1 MAAPSGPAGSG
12 AVKKVTSATQE
23 EKSSK
28 KRAPEPKTRERE
40 HIERILEEREERHTG
55 TSVFFRGDL
64 TEKLRHVPKI
74 APLPTFSPRSPRI
87 GPMSPAP
94 PVSAASPDPP
104 GPPVLSVLPGTSAAP
119 TPMRVECVRRGEWIE
134 ETKWQN
140 LFARCF
146 NLSLKNHF
154 HTVFKINL
162 RNTENGSYYSVEM
175 GLSFY
180 RKMLRNVPS
189 LETNEYLRRVL
200 ERIGEPAPRSEVV
213 SELIQLDGIWASRIN
228 MKGAPTF
235 PKSVAALLCGPFT
248 TDVWGPRFAEHGAH
262 NDTAVEANYFGLTC
276 SFMEAVFLNASAEA
290 RPLYLLALVAAQV
303 LTYDF
308 QLAFFSRSKELL
320 MDVCQNGALHLFGEM
335 WLHAMSMF
343 LVTQAAERAGHQ
355 KFHQFRR
362 ASAACCFETR
372 VDER

>member
-119 TPMRVECVRRGEWIE
+119 TPM
-134 ETKWQN
+134 
-140 LFARCF
+140 
-146 NLSLKNHF
+146 
-154 HTVFKINL
+154 
-162 RNTENGSYYSVEM
+162 
-175 GLSFY
+175 
-180 RKMLRNVPS
+180 
-189 LETNEYLRRVL
+189 
-200 ERIGEPAPRSEVV
+200 PAPRPYRQKA
-213 SELIQLDGIWASRIN
+213 LIAVAFLLIVA
-228 MKGAPTF
+228 GAFLFSLT
-235 PKSVAALLCGPFT
+235 L
-248 TDVWGPRFAEHGAH
+248 W
-262 NDTAVEANYFGLTC
+262 TAVIPAHKDDYACNTPICEQVRKQLLDYADSTINPCDDFYSHVCGHWLRKADRTT
-276 SFMEAVFLNASAEA
+276 FMLDAKKQFIA
-290 RPLYLLALVAAQV
+290 R
-303 LTYDF
+303 
-308 QLAFFSRSKELL
+308 RHELL
-320 MDVCQNGALHLFGEM
+320 VSPESSSDPNSAVLETAHAFLH
-335 WLHAMSMF
+335 
-343 LVTQAAERAGHQ
+343 V
-355 KFHQFRR
+355 
-362 ASAACCFETR
+362 
-372 VDER
+372 VP